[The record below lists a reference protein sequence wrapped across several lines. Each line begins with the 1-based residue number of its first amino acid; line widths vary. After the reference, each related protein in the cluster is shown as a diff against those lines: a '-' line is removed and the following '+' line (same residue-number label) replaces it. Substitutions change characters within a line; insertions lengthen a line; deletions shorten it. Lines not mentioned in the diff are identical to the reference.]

1 MEGHLTNAIPFI
13 FKTILCGRCH
23 FSYLM
28 NEETK
33 SEKCCLISVSK
44 QQSWDSNPD
53 SLTPEPKRVLIIALP
68 SYLEWDKEKE
78 VRAKDK
84 HLRNLCIFRRG
95 NGRPG
100 RKRFERLQTMRLA
113 TRLEMVRASGTRE
126 QHCPE
131 PLSGQWGWW
140 GLVVLTV
147 KHVCPW
153 GKCFSKG
160 HIEEV
165 RLQSDLKQG
174 AQGEEAEGFC
184 DCASIDIY
192 TFCCYVWVQ
201 VIICYQFIM

>member
-13 FKTILCGRCH
+13 FKTVLCGRCH

-95 NGRPG
+95 KERPG
-100 RKRFERLQTMRLA
+100 RKRFKRLQTMSLA
-113 TRLEMVRASGTRE
+113 ISLEVVRASGTRE

-131 PLSGQWGWW
+131 PLSGQGGWW

-147 KHVCPW
+147 KQSVHEGSASV
-153 GKCFSKG
+153 KG
-160 HIEEV
+160 
-165 RLQSDLKQG
+165 
-174 AQGEEAEGFC
+174 
-184 DCASIDIY
+184 
-192 TFCCYVWVQ
+192 T
-201 VIICYQFIM
+201 